1 MPPASVVWPANADF
15 TAQCPAAA
23 RANNPA
29 ARTPL
34 SARKNAGPRISA
46 TTVKPKPMAAEVVR
60 SVSDRLPDGVIIGLS
75 LHITLNA
82 RIKTTRDGVRRS
94 FGRLTTHGYA
104 RLGGA
109 TS

>member
-34 SARKNAGPRISA
+34 SARKDAGPRINA
-46 TTVKPKPMAAEVVR
+46 TTVKPKPMTAEVVR
-60 SVSDRLPDGVIIGLS
+60 SVSDKLPEGVFIGSS
-75 LHITLNA
+75 LHITVNDE
-82 RIKTTRDGVRRS
+82 IKTTRRS
-94 FGRLTTHGYA
+94 APEIA
-104 RLGGA
+104 REID
-109 TS
+109 S

>member
-34 SARKNAGPRISA
+34 SARKNAGPRVSA
-46 TTVKPKPMAAEVVR
+46 TAVKPKPMTAEVVR
-60 SVSDRLPDGVIIGLS
+60 SVLVRLPEGVIIGLS
-75 LHITLNA
+75 LHITLEA
-82 RIKTTRDGVRRS
+82 EIKTTRERVPRS
-94 FGRLTTHGYA
+94 SKPADHRGYA
-104 RLGGA
+104 RP
-109 TS
+109 